1 MYDDFSDA
9 QVKPGHEPSSRADY
23 KIDLHITE
31 EGHRLRNGPLA
42 WASIVQKDPILR
54 YLHGILLTEQLA
66 DTHHIDFASDE
77 SLITR
82 IERFL
87 LDPLFVFNSLDT
99 FFSEVYLF
107 LPILDQGSFTGEV
120 TRILANAGNLEL
132 TKVDDLATLGILL
145 VILRLVSLVF
155 STASDTSP
163 YIASTAVDV
172 AIECLRWYAFRN
184 KVSMCVVQ
192 CGLFIRLYQRIAPEV
207 CEGVSRGDTIVRHG
221 MLVQMAYSIELHK
234 RLDTLTLR
242 EENLRSK
249 IWRTIVVVD
258 LMEASVLGTPLA
270 VKKEFYDTELLAVV
284 KINKDSSNVYDISIE
299 RTVVLLNSVLLATTD
314 LLSEII
320 NQVSNLRLPI
330 KFTTLC
336 KLLTR
341 LEDETAKAIGSL
353 SDLTTPKAPKDD
365 IIKVYTKTHRLK
377 VFLINKIVLL
387 SVYAHLL
394 CFFEGS
400 LNQELTIT
408 HMLKICV
415 ISIEELLT
423 FSLTFS
429 KGYRDI
435 LGSLGYLIVST
446 IYLQAMHRASFLSL
460 SLLVRLKFHLR
471 NYDKMYAHEEAL
483 HHATLK
489 EATEKLEL
497 CFKQFIANISKFT
510 DTYEYA
516 SKTVSLLRFIFQKV
530 ANHDIFEEEDF
541 DLLGKVRYP
550 QHFLQAIIT
559 VTSSVCERVKVPLNE
574 LQVIGNLP
582 IEVDHNLFDPQYNDY
597 IISSIAWLPSFL
609 EDELM

>member
-1 MYDDFSDA
+1 MERRH
-9 QVKPGHEPSSRADY
+9 KPFSRADY
-23 KIDLHITE
+23 KIDLHVTE
-31 EGHRLRNGPLA
+31 EGHSLRNGPLA
-42 WASIVQKDPILR
+42 WAAISRKDPVLR
-54 YLHGILLTEQLA
+54 HLHNILLSEQLT
-66 DTHHIDFASDE
+66 DTHRIDFGPEE

-82 IERFL
+82 VQRFI
-87 LDPLFVFNSLDT
+87 LDYQFVFNSVDA
-99 FFSEVYLF
+99 FFSEIYLF
-107 LPILDQGSFTGEV
+107 LPILDQGSFTDEV
-120 TRILANAGNLEL
+120 TRILADADKLEL

-155 STASDTSP
+155 TTASDTSP
-163 YIASTAVDV
+163 YVASTAVDL

-184 KVSMCVVQ
+184 RISMCVVQ

-234 RLDTLTLR
+234 SLDTLTPR

-270 VKKEFYDTELLAVV
+270 VKKEFYDTELISVV
-284 KINKDSSNVYDISIE
+284 NINSNSSNVYDVSIE
-299 RTVVLLNSVLLATTD
+299 KTAVLLNSVLLATTD
-314 LLSEII
+314 LLSDII

-341 LEDETAKAIGSL
+341 LEDETAKAIGSI
-353 SDLTTPKAPKDD
+353 SDLTKPIAPQDD
-365 IIKVYTKTHRLK
+365 IIKVFTKTHRLK

-394 CFFEGS
+394 YFFEGL
-400 LNQELTIT
+400 LNQELALTY
-408 HMLKICV
+408 MLKICV

-429 KGYRDI
+429 DDSRDI
-435 LGSLGYLIVST
+435 LGRLGYLIVST

-471 NYDKMYAHEEAL
+471 NYDKLYAHEEAL
-483 HHATLK
+483 HHAILN
-489 EATEKLEL
+489 EAAEKLEL
-497 CFKQFIANISKFT
+497 CFKQFIANISKFS

-530 ANHDIFEEEDF
+530 ANHDIFEEKDL
-541 DLLGKVRYP
+541 DLLGKVPYP
-550 QHFLQAIIT
+550 QHFLQAIIA
-559 VTSSVCERVKVPLNE
+559 VTSSVCERVKPSNE
-574 LQVIGNLP
+574 LQVIWSSP
-582 IEVDHNLFDPQYNDY
+582 IEMDHDLVDPQYNDY
-597 IISSIAWLPSFL
+597 IISSIAWLPSFIL
-609 EDELM
+609 EDESM